1 MTTADTGETGL
12 HETVLYYSTIMRSP
26 DIYAYNTFRRA
37 GKVAVTLEYV
47 NTPLAK
53 VMDTPFPSGI
63 ESIFYFTD
71 VTRASPGVQASS

>member
-1 MTTADTGETGL
+1 MPTTLSGEL
-12 HETVLYYSTIMRSP
+12 
-26 DIYAYNTFRRA
+26 
-37 GKVAVTLEYV
+37 GKVAVTSEYV

>member
-1 MTTADTGETGL
+1 MPTTLSGEL
-12 HETVLYYSTIMRSP
+12 
-26 DIYAYNTFRRA
+26 
-37 GKVAVTLEYV
+37 GKVAVTSEYV

-71 VTRASPGVQASS
+71 VTRASPGVQASSWGTDDCYVPLLLRLWFLQKS